1 MTGITATAR
10 ARLLPRDPMQRSAL
24 ALAVNTVVTSVLGFL
39 YWIVAARYY
48 SPAVVGASAA
58 LISAML
64 LMANIAEL
72 NLYNTLIRF
81 LPTAGSRARQ
91 YALRAY
97 LTVALTSV
105 VVGLAALPLLGEF
118 ELVRDLLAFGPAG
131 VVCLLGAVLVW
142 TLFALQDSAAIG
154 ARAATWVPVENG
166 VFGVAK
172 LLLLVAFA
180 GTAPRFG
187 VLSSWLLAM
196 VPVLVLM
203 TALLFWRL
211 LPRHAADPGAGVEQI
226 TRRNV
231 LAFLT
236 LDNMA
241 LIGATAA
248 NYLLPIIVATMA
260 GSVANGYFFVAWSV
274 ASALDV
280 ALVSVAS
287 SLTVEGA
294 RQQERLG
301 ELVTSLMRRMALL
314 AVPLVAVIVLSAPLI
329 LSLYG
334 DAYAANSTDLL
345 RVVALAVL
353 PRIVVV
359 VWMSMNRV
367 RQRLGRILAVQAVL
381 TTSVLG
387 LSVVLVPSSGILA
400 VGVAHLA
407 VQTVLAVALL
417 PGIRKVVL
425 GRPGPR
431 ARGRTDAAAPA
442 RPIPEPPA

>member
-1 MTGITATAR
+1 MAGTMAVAR
-10 ARLLPRDPMQRSAL
+10 ARLLPRDPMQRSAA
-24 ALAVNTVVTSVLGFL
+24 ALAANTAITSVLGFL

-48 SPAVVGASAA
+48 SPAVVGESAA

-97 LTVALTSV
+97 VTVAVTSL
-105 VVGLAALPLLGEF
+105 VVGLVALPFLRELD
-118 ELVRDLLAFGPAG
+118 LVRELLRFGPAG
-131 VVCLLGAVLVW
+131 VVCLLVAVLVW
-142 TLFALQDSAAIG
+142 TLFALQDSVAIG
-154 ARAATWVPVENG
+154 ARAAPWVPVENG

-172 LLLLVAFA
+172 LLLLIAFA
-180 GTAPRFG
+180 GVAPQLG

-203 TALLFWRL
+203 TALIFWRL
-211 LPRHAADPGAGVEQI
+211 LPRHAVESGPGSEQI

-236 LDNMA
+236 LDNVA

-248 NYLLPIIVATMA
+248 NYLLPIIGVTLA
-260 GSVANGYFFVAWSV
+260 GSEANGYFFVAWSV

-287 SLTVEGA
+287 SLTVEGS
-294 RQQERLG
+294 RQRERLG
-301 ELVTSLMRRMALL
+301 ELVTALLRRMVLL
-314 AVPLVAVIVLSAPLI
+314 AAPIVVLVVVTAPLI

-334 DAYAANSTDLL
+334 DAYAAHSSDLL
-345 RVVALAVL
+345 RVVAVAVL

-367 RQRLGRILAVQAVL
+367 RQRLGRILAAQALL

-387 LSVVLVPSSGILA
+387 LSVVLVPRYGIIA
-400 VGVAHLA
+400 VGLVHLA
-407 VQTVLAVALL
+407 AQTVLALALV
-417 PGIRKVVL
+417 PGIRKVVA
-425 GRPGPR
+425 GRR
-431 ARGRTDAAAPA
+431 
-442 RPIPEPPA
+442 